1 MTPSLTSHR
10 SSHTLRRELHDLGLR
25 MCVLRSRLHAL
36 LAG

>member
-1 MTPSLTSHR
+1 MKSATYH